1 MDAFTQEM
9 KELLLKE
16 KQEIINKLKEDEDE
30 IRLGLN
36 SDGDDVD
43 IANEADSL
51 KTREIFNQMDSK
63 RLKAIDNALKRIND
77 NRYGY
82 CLQCGKK
89 IPEGRLRAMPSAVL
103 CITCK
108 EMQERYKAG

>member
-1 MDAFTQEM
+1 MDAFALEM

-16 KQEIINKLKEDEDE
+16 KNDILAKLRDDEE
-30 IRLGLN
+30 YIKN
-36 SDGDDVD
+36 SAQTQGDDAD
-43 IANEADSL
+43 LANDADDF
-51 KTREIFNQMDSK
+51 KNREIFNAMDQK
-63 RLKAIDNALKRIND
+63 RLKAIDGALKRINE

-108 EMQERYKAG
+108 ENQERFR

>member
-1 MDAFTQEM
+1 MDAFALEM
-9 KELLLKE
+9 KEFLLKE
-16 KQEIINKLKEDEDE
+16 KNDILAKLKEDEE
-30 IRLGLN
+30 YVKN
-36 SDGDDVD
+36 SAQMQGDDAD
-43 IANEADSL
+43 LANDADDF
-51 KTREIFNQMDSK
+51 KNREIFNAMDQK
-63 RLKAIDNALKRIND
+63 RLKAIDGALKRINE

-108 EMQERYKAG
+108 EKQEKFL